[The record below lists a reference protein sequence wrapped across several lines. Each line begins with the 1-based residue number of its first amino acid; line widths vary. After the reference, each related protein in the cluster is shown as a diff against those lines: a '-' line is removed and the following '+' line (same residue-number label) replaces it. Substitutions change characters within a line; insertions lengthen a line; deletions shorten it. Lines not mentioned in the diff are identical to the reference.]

1 MKTSKF
7 KQIGWLFL
15 ITLGIGFLSSCSDDT
30 DDKTTNPVTGE
41 SITDADKEA
50 LLFMLEEEKL
60 ARDTYFYLDSV
71 WSINTF
77 ANIKLSE
84 QQHMDAV
91 ENLINSYSISY
102 QIQPMGVFED
112 TLLQNFYNQF
122 ITDGVQSKINALKIG
137 ATIEDLDIV
146 DLREFIAHTDNQNLI
161 AVFENLECGS
171 RNHLR
176 SFVKDIVQ
184 EGATYTPQFLTQMD
198 YDLIINSPSGPCN

>member
-1 MKTSKF
+1 MKNSKL
-7 KQIGWLFL
+7 KQIGWMLLL
-15 ITLGIGFLSSCSDDT
+15 IVSVGTLSSCSDD
-30 DDKTTNPVTGE
+30 DDQDTNPITGQN
-41 SITDADKEA
+41 ITEDDKEA

-91 ENLINSYSISY
+91 ESLINSYSISY

-122 ITDGVQSKINALKIG
+122 ITDGVQSKVNALTIG

-146 DLREFIAHTDNQNLI
+146 DLREYIAHTDNQNLI

-176 SFVKDIVQ
+176 SFVKDIVK

>member
-1 MKTSKF
+1 MKTSNL
-7 KQIGWLFL
+7 KQFGWLLLLTFSV
-15 ITLGIGFLSSCSDDT
+15 GFLSSCSDDDT
-30 DDKTTNPVTGE
+30 PNPITGQ
-41 SITDADKEA
+41 SITESDKSA
-50 LLFMLEEEKL
+50 LLFMLEVEKL

-102 QIQPMGVFED
+102 QIQPMGVFKD

-122 ITDGVQSKINALKIG
+122 ITDGVQSNINALMIG

-176 SFVKDIVQ
+176 SFVKDLEK
-184 EGATYTPQFLTQMD
+184 EGATYTPQFLTPID
-198 YDLIINSPSGPCN
+198 YDLIINSPSAPCN

>member
-1 MKTSKF
+1 MKTSNL
-7 KQIGWLFL
+7 KQFGWLLLLTFRV
-15 ITLGIGFLSSCSDDT
+15 GFLSSCSDDDT
-30 DDKTTNPVTGE
+30 PNPITGQ
-41 SITDADKEA
+41 SITESDKSA

-102 QIQPMGVFED
+102 QIQPMGVFKD

-122 ITDGVQSKINALKIG
+122 ITDGVQSNINALMIG

-176 SFVKDIVQ
+176 SFVKDLEK
-184 EGATYTPQFLTQMD
+184 EGATYTPQFLTPID
-198 YDLIINSPSGPCN
+198 YDLTINSPSAPCN

>member
-1 MKTSKF
+1 MKNSKL
-7 KQIGWLFL
+7 KQIGWMLLL
-15 ITLGIGFLSSCSDDT
+15 IVSVGTLSSCSDD
-30 DDKTTNPVTGE
+30 DDKDTNPITGQN
-41 SITDADKEA
+41 ITEDDKEA

-91 ENLINSYSISY
+91 ENLINSYGISY
-102 QIQPMGVFED
+102 QIQSMGVFED

-122 ITDGVQSKINALKIG
+122 ITDGVQSKINALTIG

-146 DLREFIAHTDNQNLI
+146 DLREYIAHTDNQNLI

-176 SFVKDIVQ
+176 SFVKDIVK

>member
-1 MKTSKF
+1 MKTSNL
-7 KQIGWLFL
+7 KQFGWLLLLTFSVGL
-15 ITLGIGFLSSCSDDT
+15 LSSCSDDDT
-30 DDKTTNPVTGE
+30 PNPITGQ
-41 SITDADKEA
+41 SITESDKSA

-102 QIQPMGVFED
+102 QIQPMGVFKD

-122 ITDGVQSKINALKIG
+122 ITDGVQSNINALMIG

-176 SFVKDIVQ
+176 SFVKDLEK
-184 EGATYTPQFLTQMD
+184 EGATYTPQFLTPID
-198 YDLIINSPSGPCN
+198 YDLIINSPSAPCN